1 MGVAHNH
8 DGRIAALSESWD
20 VWHMHP
26 GFLALISGGLIYI
39 ASAAVGAMQA
49 SGEVGILAWLGVAAV
64 ALCHAA
70 QGFFVIGDRSA
81 VSHSIR
87 TTFFRAGASALMT
100 ALVLAVAMTAVSFFP
115 LPFART
121 TALSLVVVSVLASAL
136 VLTMTAGRSWR
147 SFGR

>member
-26 GFLALISGGLIYI
+26 SFLALISGGLIYI

-49 SGEVGILAWLGVAAV
+49 SGEVGVLAWLGVAAV

-81 VSHSIR
+81 VSQSIR
-87 TTFFRAGASALMT
+87 TTLFRAGASALMT
-100 ALVLAVAMTAVSFFP
+100 VLVLAVAITAVAFFP

-136 VLTMTAGRSWR
+136 VLTVTAGRSWR
-147 SFGR
+147 SLGR